1 MIQNQ
6 PLLKKGFTTKDY
18 ELWGHESSASEKGY
32 GIFNP
37 DNGIGVVVRKNSAK
51 NAYGVE
57 IRKQKSKY
65 SKPSEVIEKKYFNS
79 RSEAMKYGIE
89 QIQKK

>member
-1 MIQNQ
+1 M
-6 PLLKKGFTTKDY
+6 
-18 ELWGHESSASEKGY
+18 
-32 GIFNP
+32 
-37 DNGIGVVVRKNSAK
+37 RKNSAK

-89 QIQKK
+89 QIQKKIMIAKKLMKKVLLMTLQRKKWLRRKFRAERK